1 LDSRKSKL
9 PKKSKKKIWPTFQ
22 LKKRHYGAFP
32 YVNDLEHTSGFLKSE
47 KSQQQTKNDN
57 KLRMI
62 FIIFSKTDETVTL
75 SFLKILLL
83 QKQSI
88 YGHIFKMKN
97 FM

>member
-1 LDSRKSKL
+1 LDSGKSKL
-9 PKKSKKKIWPTFQ
+9 PKRSKKNWPTFQ
-22 LKKRHYGAFP
+22 LKKRHYGVFP

-62 FIIFSKTDETVTL
+62 FIIFSKTDETETL
-75 SFLKILLL
+75 SFSEILLL
-83 QKQSI
+83 KKQSI
-88 YGHIFKMKN
+88 YGNIFKMKN